1 MGKFRVLWLM
11 NHNTLRAFEVPMLL
25 DMGYEVYCP
34 KIFPYDEGNLSASID
49 FQYDNSLTIPRSVL
63 EKLNTINFY
72 QSISQDII
80 ELINQYFDIAF
91 FGFFPEQLKMLVEG
105 FSGILVMQP
114 FGLSN
119 GVTYTRVIEDSLG
132 IGFLDKL
139 EKLGEQFFFAQSYEN
154 IAEIEYRFFRNRSI
168 YLPLGL
174 KDAYVKDE
182 WIGGDNKI
190 LFVCPRINTSPY
202 FNNIYRTFKK
212 DFQGFKYI
220 IGGAQP
226 IDVTDDK
233 QVVGFIPKEE
243 YDYNMKNLDVMFYH
257 SREKR
262 HLHYHPLEAV
272 KKGMPLIY
280 MSGGML
286 DEIAGKKLIGS
297 CDTIKEARKKIKH
310 IMRGDKRFIEQV
322 KQEQIILLKPFTYE
336 FCRKIWNNEL
346 KKIESKIE
354 SKKNKKIQSNQKRV
368 HKIGVLL
375 PEAYTGGVLDYT
387 LRFMK
392 SIIRGL
398 KEEHK
403 DDVEIVFG
411 HLDHV
416 NFLKED
422 YFTKLRE
429 DNIQI
434 RSFNWK
440 WVDNR
445 YLNNIME
452 LKGWFKRYSCGEYCL
467 LDDGANYFEDC
478 DYLIFIIDRVPTK
491 LFTTKP
497 YIVVVH
503 DYIQRYLPE
512 QYGGFY
518 EECLINLQRESEAV
532 IVMTQPTLEDG
543 IQYAGLKRNKLHL
556 TPLLFD
562 EVKLEQKI
570 ISEQEEYF
578 IWSTNVG
585 RHKNHIRALTAIAD
599 YYDSGGTLKCYITG
613 VDTKNF
619 DIQEKYKGDND
630 YILEVRECIKKE
642 KIFENKLVFCG
653 NMSKNKYLNVLSNAK
668 FFMHP
673 GFTDNGNMT
682 TIDAAFLGVPTI
694 TSDYPAMRYY
704 ENYMKLN
711 MRFFDPFNPKELK
724 LLLLDMEKNYK
735 KYKAML
741 PPLEW
746 LREFTIEKTYHD
758 LYSTVKNIIKF

>member
-1 MGKFRVLWLM
+1 MGKFRALWLM

-25 DMGYEVYCP
+25 DMGYEVYCS
-34 KIFPYDEGNLSASID
+34 KIFPYDEGNLSASVD
-49 FQYDNSLTIPRSVL
+49 FQYDESLTIPKEVID
-63 EKLNTINFY
+63 KLNSINFY
-72 QSISQDII
+72 QDVPQDVI

-105 FSGILVMQP
+105 FNGILVMQP

-132 IGFLDKL
+132 IAFLDKL
-139 EKLGEQFFFAQSYEN
+139 EKLGERFFFAQSYEN
-154 IAEIEYRFFRNRSI
+154 IAEIEYRYFRNRTI

-182 WIGGDNKI
+182 WVGGDSKI

-202 FNNIYRTFKK
+202 FNNIYRTFKEN
-212 DFQGFKYI
+212 FNGFEYI

-233 QVVGFIPKEE
+233 KVAGFIPKEQ
-243 YDYNMKNLDVMFYH
+243 YDYNMKHLDVMFYH
-257 SREKR
+257 SMEKR

-272 KKGMPLIY
+272 KNGMPLIY

-286 DEIAGKKLIGS
+286 EQIAGKKLIGS
-297 CDTIKEARKKIKH
+297 CDSINEARKKIKR
-310 IMRGDKRFIEQV
+310 IMRKDKKFINQV
-322 KQEQIILLKPFTYE
+322 KQDQAVLLKPFSYE
-336 FCRKIWNNEL
+336 FCRKIWDKEL
-346 KKIESKIE
+346 RKIEGLIE
-354 SKKNKKIQSNQKRV
+354 VNRKEQIKQKKVR
-368 HKIGVLL
+368 KIGVLL

-398 KEEHK
+398 KEDHK
-403 DDVEIVFG
+403 EDIEIIFG
-411 HLDHV
+411 HIEHE
-416 NFLKED
+416 NFEKED
-422 YFTKLRE
+422 YFSKIR
-429 DNIQI
+429 DANIQI
-434 RSFNWK
+434 RSFKWK
-440 WVDNR
+440 LVDNK

-452 LKGWFKRYSCGEYCL
+452 LKGWFKRYPVGEYCIP
-467 LDDGANYFEDC
+467 DDGANYFEDC

-512 QYGGFY
+512 QYGEYY
-518 EECLINLQRESEAV
+518 EECVINLQRESEGV

-543 IQYAGLKRNKLHL
+543 IQYAGLKKDKIYL
-556 TPLLFD
+556 TPLMFD
-562 EVKLEQKI
+562 EIKLEKKTVNNL
-570 ISEQEEYF
+570 EEEYF

-585 RHKNHIRALTAIAD
+585 RHKNHLRALAALAD
-599 YYDSGGTLKCYITG
+599 YYEGGGMLKCYITG
-613 VDTKNF
+613 VDTKKF
-619 DIQEKYKGDND
+619 DIQEKYEGQNA
-630 YILEVRECIKKE
+630 YILEVREFIKKE
-642 KIFENKLVFCG
+642 KLFKNKLVFCG
-653 NMSKNKYLNVLSNAK
+653 NMSKNKYLNILGKAK

-682 TIDAAFLGVPTI
+682 AIDAAFLGVPTI

-704 ENYMKLN
+704 EEYMHLN
-711 MRFFDPFNPKELK
+711 MRFFNPFKPNELK
-724 LLLLDMEKNYK
+724 QLLFDMEENHE

-741 PPLEW
+741 PPSDR
-746 LREFTIEKTYHD
+746 LREFTIEKTYRS
-758 LYSTVKNIIKF
+758 LYNTVKNIIKF